1 MKKAYRNIEDVWKSP
16 WAQLSARS
24 GQEAP
29 VTDRILRSTRLEDSI
44 YADLREDDTTI
55 EEVEADARKKLS
67 TFPALSRDI
76 FQAFYS
82 LMLRRNEEAKLSETA
97 KKLNSRILDRVM
109 EGEDYP
115 TIKNICEGRELPA
128 YEEYSDLLAAFKAA
142 GESMVAPEK
151 YSINNITGTLNIM
164 NAAVKHNCKIMIFSS
179 SAATF
184 GEPQYLPMDENHPQ
198 KPINYY
204 GFTKLKIEEFMD
216 WYDQLKGM
224 RFAALRYFNAAG
236 YDPEGEI
243 RGLEQNPAN
252 LLPRVMEV
260 AAGMQDKIKVFGTDY
275 DTRDGTCIRDYVHV
289 TDLARA
295 HVMALDYIT
304 KNDKS
309 LTVNL
314 GTEKGTTV
322 KEIIDAARRITGK
335 AIPSQD
341 VERRPG
347 DPACLYATSKRAK
360 ELLGWEPKYSDVDT
374 LVKTTWEVYK

>member
-1 MKKAYRNIEDVWKSP
+1 MKVLVIGGAGYIGSHVVKEFMKAGHKVTVFDNLSSGLRCNLFPQNDFIYGNILIP
-16 WAQLSARS
+16 
-24 GQEAP
+24 
-29 VTDRILRSTRLEDSI
+29 
-44 YADLREDDTTI
+44 
-55 EEVEADARKKLS
+55 
-67 TFPALSRDI
+67 
-76 FQAFYS
+76 
-82 LMLRRNEEAKLSETA
+82 
-97 KKLNSRILDRVM
+97 
-109 EGEDYP
+109 
-115 TIKNICEGRELPA
+115 
-128 YEEYSDLLAAFKAA
+128 SDLEAAFAQGFDAFVHLAAFKAA
-142 GESMVAPEK
+142 GESMILPEK
-151 YSINNITGTLNIM
+151 YSVNNITGTLNIM
-164 NAAVKHNCKIMIFSS
+164 NAAVKYGCKKMIFSS
-179 SAATF
+179 SAAVF
-184 GEPQYLPMDENHPQ
+184 GSPEYLPMDEDHP
-198 KPINYY
+198 KNPENYY
-204 GFTKLKIEEFMD
+204 GFTKLEIERFMA

-260 AAGMQDKIKVFGTDY
+260 ACGMKDEMKVFGNDY

-309 LTVNL
+309 LAVNL

-335 AIPSQD
+335 PIPSKD

-347 DPACLYATSKRAK
+347 DPACLYTTSKKAK

-374 LVKTTWEVYK
+374 LVKTTWEVYR

>member
-1 MKKAYRNIEDVWKSP
+1 MKVLVIGGAGYIGSHVVKEMMKAGHKVTVFDNLSSGLRCNLFAQNDFIYGNILIPQDLEAAF
-16 WAQLSARS
+16 AQ
-24 GQEAP
+24 GF
-29 VTDRILRSTRLEDSI
+29 
-44 YADLREDDTTI
+44 
-55 EEVEADARKKLS
+55 DA
-67 TFPALSRDI
+67 F
-76 FQAFYS
+76 
-82 LMLRRNEEAKLSETA
+82 
-97 KKLNSRILDRVM
+97 VH
-109 EGEDYP
+109 
-115 TIKNICEGRELPA
+115 
-128 YEEYSDLLAAFKAA
+128 LAAFKAA
-142 GESMVAPEK
+142 GESMLVPEK
-151 YSINNITGTLNIM
+151 YSVNNITGTINIM
-164 NAAVKHNCKIMIFSS
+164 NAAVKYGCKKMIFSS
-179 SAATF
+179 SAAVF
-184 GEPQYLPMDENHPQ
+184 GAPQYLPMDEEHP
-198 KPINYY
+198 KNPENYY
-204 GFTKLKIEEFMD
+204 GFTKLEIERFMA

-243 RGLEQNPAN
+243 RGLEQKPQN

-260 AAGMQDKIKVFGTDY
+260 AAGMQEKMKVFGTDY

-322 KEIIDAARRITGK
+322 KEIIDAARKITGK
-335 AIPSQD
+335 EIPAED
-341 VERRPG
+341 VDRRPG

-374 LVKTTWEVYK
+374 LVKTTWEVYR